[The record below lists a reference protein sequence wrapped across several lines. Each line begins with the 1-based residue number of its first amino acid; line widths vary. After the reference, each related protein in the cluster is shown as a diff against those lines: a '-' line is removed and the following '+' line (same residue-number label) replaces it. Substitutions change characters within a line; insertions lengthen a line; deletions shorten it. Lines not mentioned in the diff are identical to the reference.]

1 MHQGEGHGIDWDV
14 RVGLD
19 PSGRITIKAVTAG
32 GDPVKLSPDQARQI
46 AAVLSDLADADE
58 A

>member
-1 MHQGEGHGIDWDV
+1 MHEGEGHEMYWDV

-19 PSGRITIKAVTAG
+19 SRGRITIKAVTAEG
-32 GDPVKLSPDQARQI
+32 EPVKLSPAEARRI
-46 AAVLSDLADADE
+46 AGVLSDLADADE

>member
-1 MHQGEGHGIDWDV
+1 MHQGEGHEMDWDV

-19 PSGRITIKAVTAG
+19 PRGGITIKAVTAE
-32 GDPVKLSPDQARQI
+32 GDPVKLSPAQARRI
-46 AAVLSDLADADE
+46 AGVLSDLADADE

>member
-1 MHQGEGHGIDWDV
+1 MQQGEGHEMGWDV

-19 PSGRITIKAVTAG
+19 TRGEITIKAVTEE
-32 GDPVKLSPDQARQI
+32 GDPVKLSPAQARRI
-46 AAVLSDLADADE
+46 ADVLSDLADADE